1 MESETE
7 MLRDIYWRFIRG
19 AVPLDEAA
27 LQVAEYTRQHK
38 CAPGS
43 LDLEPMSDEERLKAG
58 ELLQFLL
65 QPTIEEYL
73 LDRISLNDAAR
84 QMALVLSPHT
94 IWSSPFITDD
104 SPITERRKLEALW
117 MRTGTA
123 LEEIELEAE
132 SISATKK

>member
-19 AVPLDEAA
+19 NVSVDEAA
-27 LQVAEYTRQHK
+27 LQVTEYTRQHK
-38 CAPGS
+38 CIPGN

-65 QPTIEEYL
+65 QPIIEEYL

-84 QMALVLSPHT
+84 QMALVLSPHS
-94 IWSSPFITDD
+94 IWSSPFTTYD

-117 MRTGTA
+117 IRIGTA

-132 SISATKK
+132 SISAKKK